1 MDTKQESGLLRS
13 VAERRSA
20 RVFAPD
26 PVALDTIARVLE
38 AGRRAP
44 SGANQQPWRFVVVRD
59 PATKRELRE
68 ACEIAEARTHRRAAE
83 PLRSWLHE
91 HGVSSDKP
99 FLEQAPVLIAVFF
112 DPRAPYAVPSVWI
125 AIAFMLLQVEEE
137 RLSSLPYTPA
147 GAAIHRLLGV
157 PERYALAALL
167 PIGRR
172 LDGTRQPRHPLPEI
186 ASIDR
191 FDRPFPVAPGPA
203 ASLASDSVM
212 D

>member
-1 MDTKQESGLLRS
+1 MEPKQDGGLLRS
-13 VAERRSA
+13 VVERHSA
-20 RVFAPD
+20 RVFATD
-26 PVALDTIARVLE
+26 PVPLTTIARVLE

-44 SGANQQPWRFVVVRD
+44 SGANQQPWQFVVVRD
-59 PATKRELRE
+59 PATRRELRA

-91 HGVSSDKP
+91 HDVSPDKP
-99 FLEQAPVLIAVFF
+99 FVEQAPVLIAVFF

-125 AIAFMLLQVEEE
+125 AIAFMLLQIEEE

-147 GAAIHRLLGV
+147 GATIHPLLGV

-167 PIGRR
+167 PIGRG
-172 LDGTRQPRHPLPEI
+172 LDGTHQPRHPLPAI

-191 FDRPFPVAPGPA
+191 FDRPFPVVPGPA
-203 ASLASDSVM
+203 ASLASGSMTD
-212 D
+212 